1 MDIDLIAYI
10 KKYNDFTL
18 NYKVGDERKLYNGK
32 SLLFYSLANN
42 DADSRYSI
50 SSFLLDKGIDVSGLN
65 EENENVLHVLLSRTD
80 HNLKQTIELCKRL
93 IDGGANINQIDK
105 KGLVPLQYIIN
116 LKYTDEE
123 LEPLYEIWFAKNN
136 VVIDHKNAWG
146 KSPLEIAEIIPYRE
160 KLLERMKKQR
170 KVSHLEQMINE

>member
-50 SSFLLDKGIDVSGLN
+50 SSFLLDKGIDVRVKFQSEFQFARLNSG
-65 EENENVLHVLLSRTD
+65 T
-80 HNLKQTIELCKRL
+80 EL
-93 IDGGANINQIDK
+93 
-105 KGLVPLQYIIN
+105 
-116 LKYTDEE
+116 T
-123 LEPLYEIWFAKNN
+123 
-136 VVIDHKNAWG
+136 
-146 KSPLEIAEIIPYRE
+146 
-160 KLLERMKKQR
+160 
-170 KVSHLEQMINE
+170 HL